1 MDFDSYFTTQGKAKN
16 DSAHPTSHYDDID
29 RLLNTNIFQ
38 SESFTIGGDTNMPAL
53 ISDNHALDHSLYD
66 HQMGEMGFSDEIL
79 LDADMDVTTN
89 KWNWLDFG
97 PSKD

>member
-1 MDFDSYFTTQGKAKN
+1 MDFDSYFTTQEKTTN
-16 DSAHPTSHYDDID
+16 DFTHLSSHYDDID

-38 SESFTIGGDTNMPAL
+38 SESFTIGGDTNMPDL
-53 ISDNHALDHSLYD
+53 ISDNHTSSMFD

-79 LDADMDVTTN
+79 LDADMDVTSN
-89 KWNWLDFG
+89 KWNWLEFG